1 MTSFMDEPLLILCL
15 LFDDRPDNVLDCVW
29 PVLREEDDDEA
40 AGEDD
45 DARQLHALKFGA
57 VEHHIDH

>member
-1 MTSFMDEPLLILCL
+1 MILCL
-15 LFDDRPDNVLDCVW
+15 LFDHRPDNVLDRVR

-45 DARQLHALKFGA
+45 DARQLHALKFCA